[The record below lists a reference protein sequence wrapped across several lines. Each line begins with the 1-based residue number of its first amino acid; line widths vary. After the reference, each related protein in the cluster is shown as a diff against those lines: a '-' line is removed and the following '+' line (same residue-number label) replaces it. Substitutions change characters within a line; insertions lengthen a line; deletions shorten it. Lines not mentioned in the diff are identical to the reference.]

1 MRVRYDEQAR
11 DNLKNKAALLT
22 IINLRMIEINNE
34 MAQLHK
40 RSEEWQALNTNLSIL
55 YAYKITLIEGELVKS
70 E

>member
-55 YAYKITLIEGELVKS
+55 YA
-70 E
+70 